1 MPDTSITSIHRTL
14 DRTPANQ
21 RALTN
26 RSQPARRAFN
36 QSPRSFVI
44 AGAAAAAVLAASTAA
59 SEPAALETV
68 VVTATRIDTRLEDAA
83 RSIAVVSRDT
93 IESMQAQSIAQ
104 TLQFQPNITTAGGPR
119 AANQGVNIRGLSGN
133 KVLQTVDGA
142 RQSFESGHRPSFF
155 LDPEL
160 LASVEAVRGPVSSL
174 WGSGALGGV
183 VAQRTI
189 RADDILGPG
198 DNLGG
203 FLKTGLNSNNGQ
215 HTTTA
220 ALLGHGG
227 RSDWL
232 LSGYYRD
239 SDDIELGNGDTLVG
253 SANQTQGLLAKYRQ
267 GFGEDQSVEFIY
279 RVASFDGAVPSNG
292 EAEINDSSNFLLRR
306 EQVTHNASIDYRIT
320 GDRPW
325 LDAQVLAYY
334 NRVDM
339 DEARLSDGREDRT
352 VLDTIGLNVN
362 NTQRIGEVTLLYGL
376 DAYRESFSAERS
388 GFNRPVPPDA
398 SSDVWSLYSQAQI
411 PLSASWRL
419 DLGLR
424 YDSFSTAAD
433 NLGERRSDAA
443 SSPSAALVYTPAD
456 WAMLTLRHDRAF
468 RAPGAEEL
476 FSTGTHFCMGPGFC
490 NTFTPNPLLDP
501 ERAANSE
508 LLARFDLSEQLPVDR
523 LIFEGSVF
531 ENRVDDFVEQIVSG
545 PFFFGRPDPGNTRW
559 INVNAARLRGGELA
573 ATLQQGGLSLR
584 VAYGITRGEDR
595 DSGED
600 LSNIPADTL
609 NADLSYAFSDRALLT
624 GLRLTHAAD
633 QDRTNVPEFTE
644 SLFAGYT
651 VADLYAR
658 WSPSWSSAL
667 RFDLNVNNLTDRFYQ
682 RAWDQLPQPGRE
694 VILSARYQF

>member
-1 MPDTSITSIHRTL
+1 MTHAAITAAIAR
-14 DRTPANQ
+14 RKGVPGRAAG
-21 RALTN
+21 ALT
-26 RSQPARRAFN
+26 
-36 QSPRSFVI
+36 
-44 AGAAAAAVLAASTAA
+44 AGVLAASITAPA
-59 SEPAALETV
+59 SAEETALETV

-93 IESMQAQSIAQ
+93 IESIQAQSIAQ

-142 RQSFESGHRPSFF
+142 RQSFESGHRPSYF

-160 LASVEAVRGPVSSL
+160 LAAVEAVRGPVSSL

-183 VAQRTI
+183 IAQRTI
-189 RADDILGPG
+189 SADDTLGRG
-198 DNLGG
+198 DDLGG
-203 FLKTGLNSNNGQ
+203 FVKTGINSNNGQ

-220 ALLGHGG
+220 ALLGRGAD
-227 RSDWL
+227 SDWL

-239 SDDIELGNGDTLVG
+239 SDDIELGNGETLEG
-253 SANQTQGLLAKYRQ
+253 SANQTHGLLAKYRQ
-267 GFGEDQSVEFIY
+267 LFGETQSVEFIY
-279 RVASFDGAVPSNG
+279 RTSFFDGAVPSNG
-292 EAEINDSSNFLLRR
+292 EAELNGTSNFLLRR
-306 EQVTHNASIDYRIT
+306 EQVTHNASLDYRLAS
-320 GDRPW
+320 DSPW

-339 DEARLSDGREDRT
+339 DEARLSDGRDDRT
-352 VLDTIGLNVN
+352 SLDTIGLNVN
-362 NTQRIGEVTLLYGL
+362 NTQRIGDITLFYGL
-376 DAYRESFSAERS
+376 DAYRESFSADRS

-398 SSDVWSLYSQAQI
+398 SSDVWSLYSQARI

-433 NLGERRSDAA
+433 NLGEERSDDA
-443 SSPSAALVYTPAD
+443 SSPSAALVYTPSD
-456 WAMLTLRHDRAF
+456 WATLALRHDRAF

-476 FSTGTHFCMGPGFC
+476 YSTGTHFCMGPGFC
-490 NTFTPNPLLDP
+490 NTFTPNPELDP
-501 ERAANSE
+501 ERAANTE
-508 LLARFDLSEQLPVDR
+508 LLARFDLSDTLPLDR
-523 LIFEGSVF
+523 FVVEGSVF
-531 ENRVDDFVEQIVSG
+531 ENRVDDFIEQIVSG

-559 INVNAARLRGGELA
+559 INVDAARLRGAELT

-609 NADLSYAFSDRALLT
+609 NADLSYAFSDTALLT

-658 WSPSWSSAL
+658 WSPRWSSAL